1 MTLNRCL
8 KNGLHIKLGHLS
20 TNIFTEWW
28 FTGSLITKLNII
40 KHLLH
45 VCLKHREHDATVQNP
60 VGSSHVAQTQH
71 QWPVAWV
78 HTVNVGQWLP
88 SRHRMSG
95 DSICCI
101 VPASKTVYLTHI
113 EILSG
118 MLKFP
123 SVTRHSSWEQVLQ
136 MGSRKSKC

>member
-1 MTLNRCL
+1 MFKKWSLHKIETLVH
-8 KNGLHIKLGHLS
+8 KYLHWMMVYRIS
-20 TNIFTEWW
+20 DNQI
-28 FTGSLITKLNII
+28 NII

-45 VCLKHREHDATVQNP
+45 VCLEHREHDATVQNP

-88 SRHRMSG
+88 SRHMVSG